1 MALRSMQWSFGT
13 SLTQSWLPW
22 RSNPNR
28 GGLEHDGEAERWVG
42 AQRRADR
49 WVGARRRGWTVVW
62 THGGGGSL
70 VEWTRV
76 DGGSPVEWTH
86 DGGCS
91 RFGLFGQI
99 VFDLGDWGCGRWVA
113 DG

>member
-1 MALRSMQWSFGT
+1 VVWSTTAG
-13 SLTQSWLPW
+13 L
-22 RSNPNR
+22 N
-28 GGLEHDGEAERWVG
+28 GGGEHSGG
-42 AQRRADR
+42 ADR

-62 THGGGGSL
+62 TRGGRGSPVEWTRVGRGSL

-76 DGGSPVEWTH
+76 GGGSLVEWTH

-91 RFGLFGQI
+91 RFGGFGRI
-99 VFDLGDWGCGRWVA
+99 VFDLGDLGYGRWVA